1 MDLTPRSL
9 VLRSDRLLLEVLTSG
24 ASVRRLVVV
33 DDGAGGGPVDVVLG
47 HADPM
52 TYVGGGGYLGATV
65 GRFTNRLARGRMVLD
80 GVEVVV
86 PANDGR
92 NALHG
97 GPVGFDAREWT
108 VLEADASHVAFGLTS
123 PDGDQGQPG
132 TVEARVDYTLRGDE
146 VTVAHR
152 ATTDRATYL
161 GLTNHAYF
169 HLDGEGSADVL
180 DHTLEV
186 AASSFTPVHED
197 LVPTGEVAP
206 VDGTPF
212 DLRRPRR
219 LGDVLGER
227 SDQLAHGGGLDH
239 NLVLDG
245 DGMRCAARLAAP
257 SGRWLEVHTDRPG
270 LQVYTGAHFDG
281 TVTGIGGR
289 PYGRSAGVA
298 LETQGFPDAPNH
310 AGFPDGV
317 LRPGEAFTSR
327 TVWRLGRD

>member
-1 MDLTPRSL
+1 MDLAPRSL
-9 VLRSDRLLLEVLTSG
+9 VLCSDRLRLEVLTSG
-24 ASVRRLVVV
+24 ASVRRLVV
-33 DDGAGGGPVDVVLG
+33 DDGAGGDPVDVVLG

-65 GRFTNRLARGRMVLD
+65 GRFTNRLAGGRTVVD
-80 GVEVVV
+80 GVAVAV
-86 PANDGR
+86 PPNDGH

-108 VLEADASHVAFGLTS
+108 VLEADEAHVALGLTS
-123 PDGDQGQPG
+123 PDGDQGLPG
-132 TVEARVDYTLRGDE
+132 TVEVRVDYTVLDDE
-146 VTVAHR
+146 VTIAYR

-169 HLDGEGSADVL
+169 HLDGEGSGDVL

-186 AASSFTPVHED
+186 AASSFTPVHAD

-212 DLRRPRR
+212 DLRRARR
-219 LGDVLGER
+219 LGDVLAER
-227 SDQLAHGGGLDH
+227 SEQLVHGGGLDH

-245 DGMRCAARLAAP
+245 DGMRCAARLVAP

-281 TVTGIGGR
+281 TLTGLGR
-289 PYGRSAGVA
+289 RKYGRSAGVA

-317 LRPGEAFTSR
+317 LRPGEVFTATTR
-327 TVWRLGRD
+327 WRLGRS